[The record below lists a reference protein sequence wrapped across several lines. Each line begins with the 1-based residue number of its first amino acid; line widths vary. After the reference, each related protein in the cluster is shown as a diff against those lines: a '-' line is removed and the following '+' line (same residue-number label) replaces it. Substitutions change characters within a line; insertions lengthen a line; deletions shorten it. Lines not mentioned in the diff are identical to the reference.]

1 MKVSVEPS
9 LFADLVG
16 RAGHHVPTST
26 TEPILKGL
34 LLEAADDTLTV
45 SAQNRDTSLKAS
57 MPAEV
62 AEPGRALLPGRV
74 LGEATKSLAKS
85 RDYLQLAATA
95 AESTITC
102 GTAVMTIRALPA
114 DEFPGLPRAAVAVG
128 QIDAGD
134 LREAIAQVAWAC
146 KPDKPAKPEH
156 AVIRIDIDGDTITWA
171 GADNYR
177 MAARVTP
184 WGPGTPDAQMA
195 AHVPVRE
202 FREAVKDFSSGPV
215 TLGANDNLVSLASAD
230 QTATIR
236 QYQIEEYADY
246 QPRLAKP
253 LPTTV
258 RVETEALLEAVK
270 RVTLFTEG
278 LGSINLD
285 IQADCIGIHAGDI
298 SLIGRGAD
306 TVEAQLDGD
315 AMQLRFQ
322 PPFIIEPLASIH
334 TEHTVIG
341 LSAPGR
347 YVILASTDEVFRY
360 LAAPLKPR

>member
-9 LFADLVG
+9 LFADLVS
-16 RAGHHVPTST
+16 RAGHHAATSNI
-26 TEPILKGL
+26 EPVLAGL
-34 LLEAADDTLTV
+34 LLEAAGDTLTV
-45 SAQNRDTSLKAS
+45 SAQNRDTSLKAR

-62 AEPGRALLPGRV
+62 AEPGRALLPSRV
-74 LGEATKSLAKS
+74 LGEAAKSLAKR
-85 RDYLQLAATA
+85 RDFLQLAATVG
-95 AESTITC
+95 ETTITC
-102 GTAVMTIRALPA
+102 GTAEMAIRALPA
-114 DEFPGLPRAAVAVG
+114 DKFPGLPKAVAAVG

-134 LREAIAQVAWAC
+134 LRDAVAQVAWAC
-146 KPDKPAKPEH
+146 KPDKPVKPGH

-177 MAARVTP
+177 MAARETP
-184 WGPGTPDAQMA
+184 WNPGTPDAKLA

-202 FREAVKDFSSGPV
+202 FREAVKDFASGPV
-215 TLGANDNLVSLASAD
+215 TLGADGNLVTLASAD
-230 QTATIR
+230 QTVTIR
-236 QYQIEEYADY
+236 QYQIHEYADY
-246 QPRLAKP
+246 KPRLATP

-278 LGSINLD
+278 MGSVTLDIDHGSI
-285 IQADCIGIHAGDI
+285 GVHAGDI

-322 PPFIIEPLASIH
+322 PPFIAEPLAAIH
-334 TEHTVIG
+334 TEHTVMG

-360 LAAPLKPR
+360 LAAPLKAQ